1 MKPKR
6 SLSVVGLCLFCKE
19 LVDDR
24 SVFRVAVQCGVDPSV
39 VKRHYGRHITS
50 AHYKD
55 VLIKT
60 SAKELL

>member
-39 VKRHYGRHITS
+39 VKRHYGR
-50 AHYKD
+50 K
-55 VLIKT
+55 VLGRRSNPVQQRI
-60 SAKELL
+60 